1 MLHRQSTVSP
11 QAVHVMIA
19 KIVNKLCIEF
29 LLLRCNNS
37 FRLFDG
43 LRFFGFLPTMNFQL
57 SQLPMIV
64 GSGRVKIRRALFS
77 FYFVLIQSLKY
88 PR

>member
-1 MLHRQSTVSP
+1 MPFT
-11 QAVHVMIA
+11 

-29 LLLRCNNS
+29 LLLRCNNAW
-37 FRLFDG
+37 RLFDG
-43 LRFFGFLPTMNFQL
+43 LCFLGFLPTMNFQL

-77 FYFVLIQSLKY
+77 CSLVLIQTLKS